1 MFKRF
6 FILSSL
12 VLIIAL
18 AACGQETPLPTPT
31 TLPTLPPTITNTVQ
45 PTETVTPTSTPTEV
59 PTAIPTAT
67 PTATPTPVVYGPKDF
82 PAGVNPLTGLQV
94 ADPAILNRRPVA
106 VKINIVPRTTNRP
119 PWGISFADIVYD
131 YYHNAGYNR
140 FHAIF
145 YGSNAELVGP
155 IRSARLLDN
164 ELVRMYQS
172 VFAYGFADQNIN
184 SRILNSEYA
193 NRLVLEGQRAD
204 CPPTSQTPLC
214 RYEPAGSDFLLGS
227 TQAIT
232 EYARN
237 KGITTQGM
245 DLTGMYFTGQPASG
259 GLPGQQLYVRSSGD
273 EYTRW
278 DYDASS
284 GKYLRFQDNVY
295 DQGQGEDYA
304 PLLDRLN
311 NQQITTENVVVLF
324 VRHEYFR
331 PPPGEIVD
339 ILLSGTGKAYAF
351 RDGQVYEVTWNRANI
366 NTVLS
371 LTFADGS
378 PFPFKPGKTWYQ
390 VVGQTSTFKQPLP
403 GSWRFQFVIP

>member
-1 MFKRF
+1 MSKRL
-6 FILSSL
+6 ITACSL
-12 VLIIAL
+12 VWIILL
-18 AACGQETPLPTPT
+18 AACGQKNQSPTPPAA
-31 TLPTLPPTITNTVQ
+31 PTLQLTATSTTQ
-45 PTETVTPTSTPTEV
+45 PSATPTSTATPTET
-59 PTAIPTAT
+59 PTIAPTAT
-67 PTATPTPVVYGPKDF
+67 PAPVIYGPKDF
-82 PAGVNPLTGLQV
+82 PAGINPLTGQQV

-145 YGSNAELVGP
+145 YGSDAELVGP

-172 VFAYGFADQNIN
+172 LLAYGFADENIN
-184 SRILNSEYA
+184 SRLLNSEYA
-193 NRLVLEGQRAD
+193 NRLILEGQRGD
-204 CPPTSQTPLC
+204 CPPTAQNPLC
-214 RYEPAGSDFLLGS
+214 RYEPSGSDFLLGN
-227 TQAIT
+227 TQAMT
-232 EYARN
+232 DYARN
-237 KGITTQGM
+237 KGITTEGM
-245 DLTGMYFTGQPASG
+245 NLTGMYFTGVPAQGDS
-259 GLPGQQLYVRSSGD
+259 PGQQVYVRYSGD

-278 DYDASS
+278 DFDPPS

-295 DQGQGEDYA
+295 DQGQGEEYA

-311 NQQITTENVVVLF
+311 NQQIAAENVVVLF

-331 PPPGEIVD
+331 QPPGEIID

-366 NTVLS
+366 YSVLS

-378 PFPFKPGKTWYQ
+378 PYPLKPGKTWYQ
-390 VVGQTSTFKQPLP
+390 VVGQTSSFSQPTP
-403 GSWRFQFVIP
+403 DAWRFQFVIP

>member
-1 MFKRF
+1 MVKRL
-6 FILSSL
+6 ILVCSL
-12 VLIIAL
+12 VWIIFL
-18 AACGQETPLPTPT
+18 AACGQKDPLPTQPAA
-31 TLPTLPPTITNTVQ
+31 PTLQLTA
-45 PTETVTPTSTPTEV
+45 TSTTQ
-59 PTAIPTAT
+59 PTAT
-67 PTATPTPVVYGPKDF
+67 PTATATPTETPTSVPTATPAPVIYGPKDF
-82 PAGVNPLTGLQV
+82 PAGINPLTGKQV

-145 YGSNAELVGP
+145 YGSDAELVGP

-172 VFAYGFADQNIN
+172 LLAYGFADENIN
-184 SRILNSEYA
+184 SRLLNSEYA
-193 NRLVLEGQRAD
+193 NRLILEGQRTD
-204 CPPTSQTPLC
+204 CPPTAQNPLC
-214 RYEPAGSDFLLGS
+214 RYEPSGSDFLLGN

-237 KGITTQGM
+237 KGITTEGM
-245 DLTGMYFTGQPASG
+245 NLTGMYFTGIPAQG
-259 GLPGQQLYVRSSGD
+259 GSPGQQVSVRYSGD

-278 DYDASS
+278 DYDPGS

-295 DQGQGEDYA
+295 DQGQGEEYA

-311 NQQITTENVVVLF
+311 NQQIAAENVVVLF

-331 PPPGEIVD
+331 QPPGEIID

-366 NTVLS
+366 YSVLS

-378 PFPFKPGKTWYQ
+378 PYPLKPGKTWYQ
-390 VVGQTSTFKQPLP
+390 VVGQTSSISQPTP
-403 GSWRFQFVIP
+403 DSWRFQFVIP

>member
-1 MFKRF
+1 MK
-6 FILSSL
+6 
-12 VLIIAL
+12 
-18 AACGQETPLPTPT
+18 
-31 TLPTLPPTITNTVQ
+31 
-45 PTETVTPTSTPTEV
+45 
-59 PTAIPTAT
+59 
-67 PTATPTPVVYGPKDF
+67 
-82 PAGVNPLTGLQV
+82 V

-145 YGSNAELVGP
+145 YGSDAELVGP

-172 VFAYGFADQNIN
+172 IFAYGFADQNIN
-184 SRILNSEYA
+184 SRILNSEYS
-193 NRLVLEGQRAD
+193 NRLILEGQRAN
-204 CPPTSQTPLC
+204 CPPTAQNPLC
-214 RYEPAGSDFLLGS
+214 RFEPSGSDFLLGS
-227 TQAIT
+227 TQAMT
-232 EYARN
+232 EYAKG
-237 KGITTQGM
+237 KGITTEGV
-245 DLTGMYFTGQPASG
+245 DLSGMYFTAQTPEGGQPG
-259 GLPGQQLYVRSSGD
+259 EQLYVRYSGD

-278 DYDASS
+278 DYDAAT

-304 PLLDRLN
+304 PLLDRLT
-311 NQQITTENVVVLF
+311 NQQIAAENVVVLF

-339 ILLSGTGKAYAF
+339 ILLSSTGKAYAF
-351 RDGQVYEVTWNRANI
+351 RDGQVFEVTWNRANI
-366 NTVLS
+366 YQVLT

-378 PFPFKPGKTWYQ
+378 PYPFKPGKTWFQ
-390 VVGQTSTFKQPLP
+390 VVGQTSSLSQPTP
-403 GSWRFQFVIP
+403 QSWRFQFTIP